1 MKKILFA
8 IIIVVSLAQCS
19 QYLNQG
25 KQNELGRRENNA
37 RPDQDAPIIVG
48 FESEPIVDED
58 DPEGASHVFSS
69 TQSQKIIFRKYF
81 HHWNEEPRFRHPITK
96 NLTHNVPILN
106 VLVQDTDSR
115 PEDITLNFLFF
126 LTSLPSWSSHWQR
139 AVLTQAPYKGNY
151 FQVLLSSRTLGYPV
165 CRAGTNDYELELQAE
180 DKGGHSSDTMNI

>member
-58 DPEGASHVFSS
+58 VMPVPYAYYDYNGDGK
-69 TQSQKIIFRKYF
+69 TDLIRK
-81 HHWNEEPRFRHPITK
+81 EI
-96 NLTHNVPILN
+96 
-106 VLVQDTDSR
+106 D
-115 PEDITLNFLFF
+115 
-126 LTSLPSWSSHWQR
+126 
-139 AVLTQAPYKGNY
+139 GNY
-151 FQVLLSSRTLGYPV
+151 YVYKNSPYYGKSMSLRGIYSKVEDDYTKAVETNILSPARSPGFSTSRYQKPDAKILP
-165 CRAGTNDYELELQAE
+165 R
-180 DKGGHSSDTMNI
+180 K